1 MIDPETVK
9 LSQIFKIS
17 RRDNSNSIR
26 YFIRTLCQL
35 NCSSVVFNSL
45 LKVQKW
51 PFLNFVFTNNLID
64 LEDKVE

>member
-35 NCSSVVFNSL
+35 KCSSVIFNSL

>member
-26 YFIRTLCQL
+26 YFTQTLCQY
-35 NCSSVVFNSL
+35 NCSSVVLNSL